1 MKQTTKRVV
10 AFFAAMGLMVSGLSL
25 NEPASADAKAKA
37 KVKSVTIKN
46 VKKKLTLKKGDSFKL
61 KVSVKVKPN
70 KAKYKKVTY
79 KSSKKKVVK
88 VSSKG
93 KLTACQA
100 GTAKITVRSKTNKK
114 KKTVI
119 TVVVKNVRTEN
130 KGQGAAPTANVTVS
144 PTKQPENTGGQ
155 AVSPTVQATATPTVK
170 PTAEPTPVPD
180 GTSTLMRKPFAAQGS
195 VGQKLSELSVSSG
208 KIVDSNGTEIKGTYE
223 WEQPDTMLKKMGKT
237 HATVK
242 FVPKDSTFAEISG
255 ISIPVHTMK
264 NIVKIEKKPTCSST
278 ATGKKLSQ
286 TALTGGK
293 AVDAEGKVV
302 SGSFQWANPERMLT
316 TPGKSKYMAV
326 FTPSD
331 NETYREV
338 SIYVNVNVTGTAI
351 TSGTADKKLDLSGGT
366 WKNETAYSGQ
376 WNGTFYKL
384 NDYIDGVD
392 LSQYTTMN
400 VTTEVYDKNGNI
412 LSDTST
418 GFVGFKLAN
427 KNGDWSGFTDA
438 YANRTGELSLAG
450 YEGGDL
456 YLVVQNMQA
465 SVGYIEVKSIT
476 LKAGEITNVKDG
488 SSLKRAY
495 GDMFGKVGN
504 ALVGNQMTDK
514 NCVNFTAS
522 QYNSVTM
529 GNEMKPDSLLKN
541 WNPAFSDTNPEGYV
555 DTAKFTYKYKD
566 SKYPVIDM
574 DSIDKYINVAYQNGM
589 KMRFHVFVWHKQTPQ
604 WFFKENFSKN
614 GAYVSKEVMDG
625 RLEYLVRNVMTH
637 IYSYKNSDG
646 VYIGREVIDNWD
658 MANEYTHNNDGG
670 EKSYWDEVYY
680 PDYEYSEKKHSG
692 IYTPVYIK
700 EAFAIGHSILEDF
713 GLTDKVSL
721 MYNDYNTYQVAD
733 KIVTMVQYFNTKD
746 EVNPTGEVICDGVG
760 MQTHLDMGYPDIESI
775 GTNAIDKF
783 KAAGFEIQLTEMDL
797 TDKVQSETSQA
808 NQIAK
813 WYNLM
818 MLLMTEKDSGAKIT
832 GIIWWGPSDDHS
844 WRSEGVP
851 LLHSKYW
858 KAKEHYFQVIE
869 AISSYNQGDSEWQ
882 IYV

>member
-1 MKQTTKRVV
+1 MKQIGKRAVSFLTV
-10 AFFAAMGLMVSGLSL
+10 MGLMMSGLSMS
-25 NEPASADAKAKA
+25 EPLSADAKAKA
-37 KVKSVTIKN
+37 TVKSVTITN
-46 VKKKLTLKKGDSFKL
+46 AKKKLTMKKGASFKL

-88 VSSKG
+88 VSANG
-93 KLTACQA
+93 KLTACQI

-114 KKTVI
+114 KKAVL
-119 TVVVKNVRTEN
+119 TVVVGKKAPVDKKT
-130 KGQGAAPTANVTVS
+130 QDVTAAPT
-144 PTKQPENTGGQ
+144 E
-155 AVSPTVQATATPTVK
+155 K
-170 PTAEPTPVPD
+170 PTAAPTVVPTLKPTTKPTSKPD
-180 GTSTLMRKPFAAQGS
+180 GTSTLMCKPFAEQGS
-195 VGQKLSELSVSSG
+195 VGQKLSELSISSG
-208 KIVDSNGTEIKGTYE
+208 KIVDSNGNEILGTYE
-223 WEQPDTMLKKMGKT
+223 WEQPDTTLKKMGKT

-242 FVPKDSTFAEISG
+242 FVPKDSIFAQITG

-264 NIVKIEKKPTCSST
+264 SIVKIEKKPTCSNT
-278 ATGKKLSQ
+278 AAGKKLSQ
-286 TALTGGK
+286 AVLSGGR

-302 SGSFQWANPERMLT
+302 VGSFQWAAPERMLT
-316 TPGKSKYMAV
+316 NPGKSNYMAV

-338 SIYVNVNVTGTAI
+338 SIYVSVNVTGTAI
-351 TSGTADKKLDLSGGT
+351 TSGT
-366 WKNETAYSGQ
+366 ET
-376 WNGTFYKL
+376 
-384 NDYIDGVD
+384 
-392 LSQYTTMN
+392 
-400 VTTEVYDKNGNI
+400 
-412 LSDTST
+412 
-418 GFVGFKLAN
+418 
-427 KNGDWSGFTDA
+427 
-438 YANRTGELSLAG
+438 
-450 YEGGDL
+450 
-456 YLVVQNMQA
+456 
-465 SVGYIEVKSIT
+465 
-476 LKAGEITNVKDG
+476 TNVKDG

-504 ALVGNQMTDK
+504 ALVGNQMYDS
-514 NCVNFTAS
+514 NCVNFTSS

-541 WNPAFSDTNPEGYV
+541 WNPSFSNTNPDGYV
-555 DTAKFTYKYKD
+555 DTAKFTYAYKD
-566 SKYPVIDM
+566 KKYPVIDM
-574 DSIDKYINVAYQNGM
+574 NSIDNYLNIAYKNGM

-604 WFFKENFSKN
+604 WFFKENFNKN

-625 RLEYLVRNVMTH
+625 RLEYLVRNVMMH

-646 VYIGREVIDNWD
+646 VYVGREVIDNWD

-680 PDYEYSEKKHSG
+680 PDYKYSAKKHSG
-692 IYTPVYIK
+692 IYTPIYIK

-746 EVNPTGEVICDGVG
+746 EVNPTGEIICDGVG
-760 MQTHLDMGYPDIESI
+760 MQTHLDMGYPDIASI
-775 GTNAIDKF
+775 GTSAIDKF

-818 MLLMTEKDSGAKIT
+818 MLLMEEKDSGAKIT
-832 GIIWWGPSDDHS
+832 GIIWWGPSDDYS
-844 WRSEGVP
+844 WRREGVP
-851 LLHSKYW
+851 LLYSKYW
-858 KAKEHYFQVIE
+858 QAKEHYFQVIE

>member
-25 NEPASADAKAKA
+25 NEPVSADAKAKA

-46 VKKKLTLKKGDSFKL
+46 VKKKLSLKKGASFKL

-79 KSSKKKVVK
+79 KSSKKKIVK

-114 KKTVI
+114 KKAVI
-119 TVVVKNVRTEN
+119 TVVVKDVQTEK
-130 KGQGAAPTANVTVS
+130 KGQDAAPTVKPTVS
-144 PTKQPENTGGQ
+144 PTKQPENDGRQT
-155 AVSPTVQATATPTVK
+155 VSPTAQATATPTME

-223 WEQPDTMLKKMGKT
+223 WEQPDTTLEKMGKT

-255 ISIPVHTMK
+255 ISIPIHTMK
-264 NIVKIEKKPTCSST
+264 NIVKIEKKPTCSSA

-286 TALTGGK
+286 VALSGGR

-302 SGSFQWANPERMLT
+302 SGSFGWADDTVALT
-316 TPGKSKYMAV
+316 NPGKAGYMAV
-326 FTPSD
+326 FTPTD
-331 NETYREV
+331 NKTYREV

-351 TSGTADKKLDLSGGT
+351 TSGT
-366 WKNETAYSGQ
+366 ET
-376 WNGTFYKL
+376 
-384 NDYIDGVD
+384 
-392 LSQYTTMN
+392 
-400 VTTEVYDKNGNI
+400 
-412 LSDTST
+412 
-418 GFVGFKLAN
+418 
-427 KNGDWSGFTDA
+427 
-438 YANRTGELSLAG
+438 
-450 YEGGDL
+450 
-456 YLVVQNMQA
+456 
-465 SVGYIEVKSIT
+465 
-476 LKAGEITNVKDG
+476 TNVKDG

-495 GDMFGKVGN
+495 GDIFGKVGN
-504 ALVGNQMTDK
+504 ALVGNQMYDS

-541 WNPAFSDTNPEGYV
+541 WNPSFSNTNPTGYV
-555 DTAKFTYKYKD
+555 DTAKFTYAYKD
-566 SKYPVIDM
+566 TKYPVIDM
-574 DSIDKYINVAYQNGM
+574 NSIDNYLNIAYKNGM

-604 WFFKENFSKN
+604 WFFKENFNKN

-646 VYIGREVIDNWD
+646 VYVGREVIDNWD

-680 PDYEYSEKKHSG
+680 PDYEYNEKKHSG
-692 IYTPVYIK
+692 IHTPVYIK

-713 GLTDKVSL
+713 GLTNEVSL

-746 EVNPTGEVICDGVG
+746 EVNPTGEIICDGVG
-760 MQTHLDMGYPDIESI
+760 MQTHLDMGYPDIASI
-775 GTNAIDKF
+775 GTSAIDKF

-832 GIIWWGPSDDHS
+832 GIIWWGPSDDYS
-844 WRSEGVP
+844 WRSDGVP
-851 LLHSKYW
+851 LLYSKYW
-858 KAKEHYFQVIE
+858 QAKEHYFQVIE
-869 AISSYNQGDSEWQ
+869 AVSSYNQGDSEWQ

>member
-46 VKKKLTLKKGDSFKL
+46 VKKKLTLKKGDFFKL

-130 KGQGAAPTANVTVS
+130 KGQGVAPTANATVS
-144 PTKQPENTGGQ
+144 PTKQPENVGGQ
-155 AVSPTVQATATPTVK
+155 TSPTVQATSTPTVK

-223 WEQPDTMLKKMGKT
+223 WEQPDTTLVKTGKT

-242 FVPKDSTFAEISG
+242 FVPKDSTFAEIKG

-264 NIVKIEKKPTCSST
+264 NIVKIERKPTCSGA

-286 TALTGGK
+286 VALSGGR
-293 AVDAEGKVV
+293 AVDAEGKAV
-302 SGSFQWANPERMLT
+302 SGSFHWANSELMLT
-316 TPGKSKYMAV
+316 TPGRANYMAV

-331 NETYREV
+331 NVTYREV

-351 TSGTADKKLDLSGGT
+351 TSGIADKKLDLSGGT

-384 NDYIDGVD
+384 NDFIEGVD

-427 KNGDWSGFTDA
+427 KNGDWRGFADA
-438 YANRTGELSLAG
+438 YENRTGELSLAG

-504 ALVGNQMTDK
+504 AIGSYEMNNSGNMSF
-514 NCVNFTAS
+514 VAS
-522 QYNSVTM
+522 QHNSITM
-529 GNEMKPDSLLKN
+529 GNEMKPDYLLGSTKATLSN
-541 WNPAFSDTNPEGYV
+541 TNPDGYV

-566 SKYPVIDM
+566 TTYPIINM
-574 DSIDKYINVAYQNGM
+574 DSIDNCLNTAYKNGL
-589 KMRFHVFVWHKQTPQ
+589 KMRYHVFVWHKQTPQ
-604 WFFKENFSKN
+604 WFFKENFSKS
-614 GAYVSKEVMDG
+614 GAYVSKDVMDG

-637 IYSYKNSDG
+637 IYTYQNADG
-646 VYIGREVIDNWD
+646 VYVGREVIDNWD
-658 MANEYTHNNDGG
+658 IANEYLHNNDGG
-670 EKSYWDEVYY
+670 TKSYWDEVYY
-680 PDYEYSEKKHSG
+680 PEYTYNKNKHSG
-692 IYTPVYIK
+692 ILTPVYIK

-713 GLTDKVSL
+713 GLTDDVSL
-721 MYNDYNTYQVAD
+721 LCNEYNTYQVSD
-733 KIVTMVQYFNTKD
+733 KMVKMIQYFNTKD
-746 EVNPTGEVICDGVG
+746 EVNKTGEIICDGVG
-760 MQTHLDMGYPDIESI
+760 MQTHLDMGYPAIEDI
-775 GTNAIDKF
+775 GTNAIDVF
-783 KAAGFEIQLTEMDL
+783 KAAGIEIQLTEMDL
-797 TDKVQSETSQA
+797 TDKVQSETSQI

-832 GIIWWGPSDDHS
+832 GIVWWGMSDKYS

-851 LLHSKYW
+851 LLFSDYW